1 MCCYVMQSTS
11 AGDCRCESNLS
22 IWTLVGLFHS
32 LPQLLHCH
40 TLKYIISVAGM
51 QEMPEK
57 LFKVIIIGDPTVG
70 KTSFVQRY
78 VQNTYKKDY
87 KGTVGVDFALK
98 ILKWS
103 EAQTVKL
110 QLWDIA
116 GKIFLSCTTKFKL
129 N

>member
-1 MCCYVMQSTS
+1 
-11 AGDCRCESNLS
+11 
-22 IWTLVGLFHS
+22 
-32 LPQLLHCH
+32 
-40 TLKYIISVAGM
+40 
-51 QEMPEK
+51 MPEK

-78 VQNTYKKDY
+78 VQDTFKRDY

-98 ILKWS
+98 ILRWS
-103 EAQTVKL
+103 DTQTVKL

-116 GKIFLSCTTKFKL
+116 GRKKYVLEKFTTKNIYFSANQKWFL

>member
-1 MCCYVMQSTS
+1 MSE
-11 AGDCRCESNLS
+11 R
-22 IWTLVGLFHS
+22 
-32 LPQLLHCH
+32 
-40 TLKYIISVAGM
+40 
-51 QEMPEK
+51 

-78 VQNTYKKDY
+78 VQDSFRRDY

-103 EAQTVKL
+103 DSETIKL

-116 GKIFLSCTTKFKL
+116 GTGVAITSTTTTRLLHMTRLS
-129 N
+129 